1 MPAFSSAAFNS
12 FTSRLSGSPFP
23 PTGCPPSMV
32 TRQSVPFPPSS
43 REMTG
48 PLRVGL
54 TTGETDRPSAAGLPS
69 VHTANRLAA

>member
-1 MPAFSSAAFNS
+1 
-12 FTSRLSGSPFP
+12 
-23 PTGCPPSMV
+23 MV